1 VKLVLVIQI
10 CVLLLKLCSVY
21 YIYIE
26 NDYLFNPFL
35 HTSVFEAAQ
44 YTWLSAHQRRQLR
57 GNVGPGHYQQG
68 RLRNIYSQAFDDI
81 HYQLIGKNEQFC
93 ISFVE

>member
-1 VKLVLVIQI
+1 M

-35 HTSVFEAAQ
+35 H
-44 YTWLSAHQRRQLR
+44 
-57 GNVGPGHYQQG
+57 
-68 RLRNIYSQAFDDI
+68 
-81 HYQLIGKNEQFC
+81 
-93 ISFVE
+93 ISFFESAQ